1 MIQYKRRI
9 IKATNSNSLSFQLI
23 TLQENPSQL
32 AIPLYSSRISAGFAS
47 PADDHL
53 ENRLDLNQLLV
64 PRPSATFMLKVEG
77 DSMIGAGIYDGD
89 LLIVDRSE
97 IAVNGSIVIAVVHG
111 ELTVKRLQRDA
122 LGLRLMPE
130 NPKYKPIVIGE
141 NSDFL
146 IWGCVTHAIHNF

>member
-1 MIQYKRRI
+1 MTAINPTI
-9 IKATNSNSLSFQLI
+9 SSNQAL
-23 TLQENPSQL
+23 TLHDNPSIL
-32 AIPLYSSRISAGFAS
+32 AVPLYASRISAGFAS

-53 ENRLDLNQLLV
+53 ENKLDLNQLLV
-64 PRPSATFMLKVEG
+64 PKPSATFMLKVAG

-97 IAVNGSIVIAVVHG
+97 TAVNGSIVIAVVHG
-111 ELTVKRLQRDA
+111 DLTVKRLKQDA
-122 LGLRLMPE
+122 TGLWLMPE
-130 NPKYKPIVIGE
+130 NPKYQPIAIGE

>member
-1 MIQYKRRI
+1 MAPITPKITPNKVIRL
-9 IKATNSNSLSFQLI
+9 TNRP
-23 TLQENPSQL
+23 TLL
-32 AIPLYSSRISAGFAS
+32 AIPLFTSRISAGFAS

-77 DSMIGAGIYDGD
+77 ESMIGAGIYDGD

-97 IAVNGSIVIAVVHG
+97 TAVNGSIVIASVHG
-111 ELTVKRLQRDA
+111 DLTVKRLKRNA
-122 LGLRLMPE
+122 SGTWLMPE
-130 NPKYKPIVIGE
+130 NPDFKPIPVGE

>member
-1 MIQYKRRI
+1 M
-9 IKATNSNSLSFQLI
+9 KAANSNPLSYPLI

-32 AIPLYSSRISAGFAS
+32 AVPLYSSRISAGFAS

>member
-1 MIQYKRRI
+1 M
-9 IKATNSNSLSFQLI
+9 KAANSNPLSYPLI

>member
-1 MIQYKRRI
+1 MTPTNPKI
-9 IKATNSNSLSFQLI
+9 ISNQLL
-23 TLQENPSQL
+23 TLTDDPL
-32 AIPLYSSRISAGFAS
+32 LIDIPLFTSRISAGFAS

-97 IAVNGSIVIAVVHG
+97 TAVSGSIVIASVHG
-111 ELTVKRLQRDA
+111 GLTVKRLKQDA
-122 LGLRLMPE
+122 TGVWLMPE
-130 NPKYKPIVIGE
+130 NPDFKPILVSE
-141 NSDFL
+141 SSDFL

>member
-1 MIQYKRRI
+1 MTAINPTI
-9 IKATNSNSLSFQLI
+9 SSNQAL
-23 TLQENPSQL
+23 TLHDNPSIL
-32 AIPLYSSRISAGFAS
+32 AVPLYASRISAGFAS

-53 ENRLDLNQLLV
+53 ENKLDLNHLLV

-97 IAVNGSIVIAVVHG
+97 TAVNGSIVIAVVHG
-111 ELTVKRLQRDA
+111 DLTVKRLKRDA
-122 LGLRLMPE
+122 SGVWLMPE
-130 NPKYKPIVIGE
+130 NPKYQPIAIGE
-141 NSDFL
+141 NSDFM